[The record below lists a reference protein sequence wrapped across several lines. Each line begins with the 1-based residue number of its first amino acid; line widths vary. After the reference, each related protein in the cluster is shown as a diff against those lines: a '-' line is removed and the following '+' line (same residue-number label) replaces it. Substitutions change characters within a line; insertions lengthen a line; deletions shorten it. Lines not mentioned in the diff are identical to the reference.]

1 MIPLVVG
8 ANVSCLNKKR
18 KTIGR
23 SFRIAE
29 EWLEVLNEEAE
40 RQGIS
45 VNSLLNRILQ
55 QYSVLRYMLR
65 YGAITLTRKGF
76 SAILE
81 CCPEDSIREN
91 ARNAGSTIARD
102 LLLTMGAQANHN
114 FIVFLT
120 EQLLSKFAGWFQV
133 DHHIRRDKEIFH
145 LRHDLGT
152 KWSIY
157 LAETASEMFKSILN
171 EEITTEISDSSVT
184 LTIYIQNNSLTPP

>member
-1 MIPLVVG
+1 MLQ
-8 ANVSCLNKKR
+8 NRKKR
-18 KTIGR
+18 TVGR

-55 QYSVLRYMLR
+55 AYSFLRYMLR
-65 YGAITLTRKGF
+65 YGTIMLTRKGF
-76 SAILE
+76 SGILE
-81 CCPEDSIREN
+81 SCPEESIREN

-102 LLLTMGAQANHN
+102 ILLTMGARSNHN
-114 FIVFLT
+114 FLVSLYKK
-120 EQLLSKFAGWFQV
+120 LLSEFAGWFEC

-145 LRHDLGT
+145 LRHELGT

-157 LAETASEMFKSILN
+157 LAEAASEMFKSVLN
-171 EEITTEISDSSVT
+171 EEVTTEISDSSVT
-184 LTIYIQNNSLTPP
+184 ITVNRQNKNSIMHT

>member
-1 MIPLVVG
+1 LL
-8 ANVSCLNKKR
+8 LNRKR
-18 KTIGR
+18 KTVGR

-29 EWLEVLNEEAE
+29 EWLEVLNVEAE

-45 VNSLLNRILQ
+45 VNSLLNRLLQ
-55 QYSVLRYMLR
+55 QYSFLRYMLR

-81 CCPEDSIREN
+81 SCPEESLREN
-91 ARNAGSTIARD
+91 ARNAGSTIVRD
-102 LLLTMGAQANHN
+102 ILLTMGAQSNYG
-114 FIVFLT
+114 FLVSLI
-120 EQLLSKFAGWFQV
+120 EKLLSEFAGWFEC

-157 LAETASEMFKSILN
+157 LAEAASEMFKSVLN
-171 EEITTEISDSSVT
+171 TEVETEISDSSVT
-184 LTIYIQNNSLTPP
+184 ITINRQGNSNFPMNQPEKLKNTH